1 MYICMYMYIYINIFM
16 FIYIYTY
23 ICIYIYTYTYIH
35 IYMYLYTIQL
45 KLTRLDVVVITKVTN
60 TKSLPMVRGEVR
72 LFFQCA
78 RKSFVCQLWAH
89 IHQKS
94 TLRLFYMINLIL
106 NRLLRISVWFLSS
119 SHATLMMK
127 FHNEIKLKSSS
138 KNSNLSKEIS
148 RNLSKEIS
156 QHYHNILVVLENKIW
171 RFVDSTRTGNP

>member
-1 MYICMYMYIYINIFM
+1 MYIY
-16 FIYIYTY
+16 
-23 ICIYIYTYTYIH
+23 
-35 IYMYLYTIQL
+35 TIQI
-45 KLTRLDVVVITKVTN
+45 KLARSDVVAITQVSN

-106 NRLLRISVWFLSS
+106 NRHLRISVWFLSS

-127 FHNEIKLKSSS
+127 FHNEIQLQSSS
-138 KNSNLSKEIS
+138 KNSYLSKEIF

-156 QHYHNILVVLENKIW
+156 QHYQNILVVLENRIG
-171 RFVDSTRTGNP
+171 RFLDSTRTGNP